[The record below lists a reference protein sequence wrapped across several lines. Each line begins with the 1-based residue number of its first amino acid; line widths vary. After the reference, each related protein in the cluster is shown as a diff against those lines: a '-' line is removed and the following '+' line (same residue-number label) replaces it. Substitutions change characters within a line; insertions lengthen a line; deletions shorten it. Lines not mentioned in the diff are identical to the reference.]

1 MGGHDWGNWGNWGH
15 WMTAYE
21 VAFRHLLTR
30 MDAERAHHLAARAIG
45 AAGSAPIAGRMP
57 SPPASLALEAL
68 ETRFASPLGIAAGFD
83 KDARMI
89 DGLGAL
95 GFASVEVGTV
105 TALAQPGNPRPR
117 LARLPADRA
126 IVNRMGFNNSGAAA
140 VAERLA
146 GRLAGRQH
154 RHAAGVDR
162 GAGPVLGV
170 NLGKTKL
177 TAPAAAGGDYAHSAR
192 LLSPYADYLVVNVS
206 SPNTPG
212 LRDLQTVTVLRP
224 ILEAVLDGARTAVPG
239 RIVPLLVKIAPDLA
253 TDDID
258 DIAGLVLEQGLDG
271 VIATNTTT
279 SRAGLASSPRAVAAA
294 GPGGLSGAPLR
305 ERSLQVLRQLRLR
318 LGTRLTLVSA
328 GGVATAEDVWT
339 RMRAGATLV
348 QAYTGFVYGGPCWP
362 ARIHRELAA
371 RTRRAG
377 LQSIA
382 DVVGSDA

>member
-1 MGGHDWGNWGNWGH
+1 
-15 WMTAYE
+15 MTAYDA
-21 VAFRHLLTR
+21 AFRHLLTR
-30 MDAERAHHLAARAIG
+30 LDAEQAHHLAARAIG
-45 AAGSAPIAGRMP
+45 AAGTARIVRRTS
-57 SPPASLALEAL
+57 SPPASLAVETLG
-68 ETRFASPLGIAAGFD
+68 TRFTSPLGVAAGFD

-117 LARLPADRA
+117 LVRLPADRA

-140 VAERLA
+140 VAVRLA
-146 GRLAGRQH
+146 GRLAGLAGRQH
-154 RHAAGVDR
+154 RHGTGADS

-177 TAPAAAGGDYAHSAR
+177 TAPGAAAAADYAHSAR

-212 LRDLQTVTVLRP
+212 LRDLQATAALRP
-224 ILEAVLDGARTAVPG
+224 ILEAVLDAARTAVPT
-239 RIVPLLVKIAPDLA
+239 RTVPLLVKIAPDLA
-253 TDDID
+253 TEDID
-258 DIAGLVLEQGLDG
+258 DIADLVLEQGLDG

-305 ERSLQVLRQLRLR
+305 ERSLQVLRRLRLR
-318 LGTRLTLVSA
+318 LGTCATLVSA

-362 ARIHRELAA
+362 SRIHRELAA
-371 RTRRAG
+371 RTHRSG

-382 DVVGSDA
+382 DVVGSDAEGIEHA